1 METQYNE
8 QIGVMAV
15 WVRSAEREQ
24 GETQHALRAL
34 YARCAGKCFV
44 AVYFSGREDP
54 AEQTSR
60 LLCSHERQQ
69 RQPLEHAKAS

>member
-1 METQYNE
+1 M
-8 QIGVMAV
+8 VV

-34 YARCAGKCFV
+34 NARCAGKCFV
-44 AVYFSGREDP
+44 AVYFSGREDL

-60 LLCSHERQQ
+60 LLRSRSSAPK
-69 RQPLEHAKAS
+69 PLDS